1 MNLWIKNGHVLD
13 PANHLDEVCDVY
25 VKEGKVACVGSLSS
39 DKIPDECTVIDA
51 EGKYVMPGLVDLHVH
66 LREPGFEYKETIYS
80 GTHAMA
86 KGGFTAVCPMPN
98 TKPVTDSP
106 AMIEKILKIAKTDSP
121 IRVYPVGAVTKG
133 QLGEEMTD
141 IAGMVKAAA
150 KLGYVDEAAILC
162 EMAASAYRAGVDIYM
177 SYYAKEIAHFM
188 DEGRIG

>member
-141 IAGMVKAAA
+141 IAGMVKAGA
-150 KLGYVDEAAILC
+150 KLGYIEEDKIIC
-162 EMAASAYRAGVDIYM
+162 EMAASAYRAGTDIYLT
-177 SYYAKEIAHFM
+177 YFAKEIAKYIE
-188 DEGRIG
+188 EGRIG

>member
-106 AMIEKILKIAKTDSP
+106 AMIEKFLRLPKQTVRFVFILLGLL
-121 IRVYPVGAVTKG
+121 RKG
-133 QLGEEMTD
+133 SL
-141 IAGMVKAAA
+141 ARK
-150 KLGYVDEAAILC
+150 
-162 EMAASAYRAGVDIYM
+162 
-177 SYYAKEIAHFM
+177 
-188 DEGRIG
+188 